1 VKVLRF
7 RHLVSCCL
15 LTVAA
20 LAPGVVSAKG
30 REPEGAP
37 KDGAS
42 KENTSKDGASK
53 DNSSKEEA
61 PTKSLVAPRADGDKP
76 LTRSEVKR
84 LLKGNQHLEIR
95 ARDLSLTQPS
105 LDRLMRIAKRYFDAS
120 HKVLV
125 VTGGTR
131 NSLRQAQLMCSKLD
145 HHEDVIAL
153 YENKKLAREV
163 VDAYQKGISEHLG
176 RQRVVR
182 AVRAVIDEQIARGE
196 YISRH
201 MKSGAA
207 DVRSRGMSVEQQV
220 SFRKAVA
227 GEAGASLLDER
238 DGAAP
243 HFHINL

>member
-1 VKVLRF
+1 MV
-7 RHLVSCCL
+7 
-15 LTVAA
+15 A

-37 KDGAS
+37 KDGTTKEGAS
-42 KENTSKDGASK
+42 KEGVSKDVA
-53 DNSSKEEA
+53 SKEETL
-61 PTKSLVAPRADGDKP
+61 TKSLASPRAHGDKP
-76 LTRSEVKR
+76 LTRGEVKR
-84 LLKGNQHLEIR
+84 SLKGNPHLEIR

-131 NSLRQAQLMCSKLD
+131 NSLRQAQLICSKLG

-163 VDAYQKGISEHLG
+163 VDAYLKGASEHLG
-176 RQRVVR
+176 RQRIVR
-182 AVRAVIDEQIARGE
+182 AVRAIIDEQIARGE